1 MNQIYTL
8 KYDSATVYVLATSL
22 VNAVTAQNMPER
34 VATAVL
40 LSVQPLDGISGVVVG
55 Q

>member
-8 KYDSATVYVLATSL
+8 KYDSATVYVLATS
-22 VNAVTAQNMPER
+22 VANAVTAQNMPDR
-34 VATAVL
+34 IKGAVL
-40 LSVQPLDGISGVVVG
+40 LSVEPLVGISGVVVG